1 MDKQDLTPEL
11 QAIVADCLK
20 RGGFELVDIIYRY
33 EGRDLFLR
41 ILADRPEGGI
51 NLAECSRLNKEIGLA
66 LDEKDLFPGR
76 YILEVSSPGID
87 RPLETKKD
95 FLRCLNTM
103 ARVFLR
109 QALEN
114 KMEILGLI
122 QAVEDDRIVL
132 DIGGESREIPLNNIV
147 KAKQVLE

>member
-1 MDKQDLTPEL
+1 MDKQDLAPEL
-11 QAIVADCLK
+11 QAIITEYLK
-20 RGGFELVDIIYRY
+20 RDGFELVDIVYRY

-41 ILADRPEGGI
+41 ILADRPKGGI
-51 NLAECSRLNKEIGLA
+51 NLEECSRLNREIGLA

-87 RPLETKKD
+87 RPLETKED
-95 FLRCLNTM
+95 FSRCLNTKV
-103 ARVFLR
+103 RVFLR

-114 KMEILGLI
+114 KMELLGLI
-122 QAVEDDRIVL
+122 RAVEDGRIVM
-132 DIGGESREIPLNNIV
+132 DIDGESREVPLNNIV